1 MHQIKFGTDGWRA
14 IIARDF
20 TFENCRIVTQGI
32 ASYLNSK
39 NLTKKGVVI
48 GYDNRFMSEEFALE
62 CARVMA
68 GNGIKVFLLKKPTPT
83 PVTAFAIREIG
94 ASGAIMLTASHNP
107 AEYNGIKFIP
117 EYAGPAL
124 PEVTDLIEEQINRVM
139 ENAKIYELSL
149 DEAVKLDMFAKIEV
163 DAAYGEQLLKI
174 INPEF
179 IRERPLKVV
188 IDPMFG
194 VGIGYLERVL
204 VELGCQVRTI
214 NNYRDPLFGGAMPEP
229 TLRWLSDLQRAVLNY
244 EADVGLAMDGDADRF
259 GIIDRDG
266 QFINANQFMY
276 ILLDHLLKTRTYKG
290 PVARSIA
297 TTHMLDKI
305 AKNHGLTVIET
316 PVGFKYVGEC
326 LREKGCIMGGEES
339 GGLSIF
345 GHIPEKDG
353 VLACLL
359 AVELLAYSGK
369 TMQELSQEIIKEYG
383 NVVSERLDIEVNAM
397 DKAKIIAKL
406 DAYNPRTIAGLAVE
420 SHTTV
425 EGVKLVLEGGS
436 WVLIRSSGT
445 EPLFRIYV
453 ETFAEEK
460 LKAIQD
466 EVKESLGL

>member
-83 PVTAFAIREIG
+83 PVTAFAIREVG
-94 ASGAIMLTASHNP
+94 AGGALMLTASHNP

-124 PEVTDLIEEQINRVM
+124 PEVTDLIEEQINRVI
-139 ENAKIYELSL
+139 ENSKIYELSL
-149 DEAVKLDMFAKIEV
+149 DEAVKLDMFAEIEV
-163 DAAYGEQLLKI
+163 DAAYSEQLIKV

-179 IRERPLKVV
+179 IKERPIKVV

-204 VELGCQVRTI
+204 VELGCEVRTI

-229 TLRWLSDLQRAVLNY
+229 TLRWLGDLQRAVLSY

-259 GIIDRDG
+259 GIIDKDG

-339 GGLSIF
+339 GGLSVF

-369 TMQELSQEIIKEYG
+369 TMQELSQGIIEEYG
-383 NVVSERLDIEVNAM
+383 SVVSERLDIAVNVM
-397 DKAKIIAKL
+397 DEAKIIAKL
-406 DAYNPRTIAGLAVE
+406 DAYNPRSIAGLAVE
-420 SHTTV
+420 SHNTV

-453 ETFAEEK
+453 ETFEEEK